1 MGAGPGIHVADV
13 GQGELSAK
21 RASGRKR
28 LVPSARKQRGAIV
41 MDEVV
46 LPDRVAPAVRARHVP
61 RAEPAPRRAAE
72 VQMVRPLR
80 FFAGHYHRML
90 ALGTAEA
97 AVMLA
102 AFYAAL
108 AVRFQAWEIAAIESA
123 VGTLWPRAAVVIG
136 VGAVSLA
143 AMGLYQLRQRLAFAE
158 VAARV
163 LAALAM
169 AEGGFAVLFYALPQ
183 LFVGRGVVLFMAPV
197 AALGLLGVRFGFA
210 RTVDVDA
217 FKRRVLVWGSGND
230 AASIATRLRRR
241 CDQRGF
247 RVIGYV
253 RCPGEDLQVR
263 NSIHIEGRA
272 QLHACI
278 SAYRVEEIVVAMDDR
293 RQGFPTEFLRE
304 CRMRGVRVRDIVD
317 FLEHESGHVNVQLAK
332 PSWLIF
338 SEGFRTDVVR
348 ATGKRA
354 FDIFMALAILVLS
367 LPVTLATAALIWL
380 GDRGPIFYR
389 QVRTGQHGRPFSIFK
404 FRSMG
409 VNAEA
414 KGAVWAVRNDPRVTR
429 IGAFIRKVRID
440 EIPQAFN
447 VLMGDM
453 SFVGPRPERP
463 EFVEKLASR
472 IPFYMERHFVKPG
485 ITGWAQVRFPYG
497 STEDDA
503 REKLGYDLY
512 YVKHHSLVF
521 DLVIL
526 LRTVEIVLF
535 RVGSR

>member
-1 MGAGPGIHVADV
+1 M
-13 GQGELSAK
+13 K
-21 RASGRKR
+21 RARRAPSSA
-28 LVPSARKQRGAIV
+28 SARKQRGSIV
-41 MDEVV
+41 IDEAV
-46 LPDRVAPAVRARHVP
+46 LQGHVAAKPRVARRVV
-61 RAEPAPRRAAE
+61 PAPVAAPAPAAKAKPALQ
-72 VQMVRPLR
+72 VVRPVR
-80 FFAGHYHRML
+80 FFRGHYHRL
-90 ALGTAEA
+90 AALGTAEA
-97 AVMLA
+97 VVMLA

-108 AVRFQAWEIAAIESA
+108 AVRFQAWELEAIEAA
-123 VGTLWPRAAVVIG
+123 VGTLWPRAAAVIAI
-136 VGAVSLA
+136 VAVSLA
-143 AMGLYQLRQRLAFAE
+143 AMGLYQLRQRLAFAD

-169 AEGGFAVLFYALPQ
+169 AEGAFAILFYALPQ

-197 AALGLLGVRFGFA
+197 AAVGLLGVRFGFA
-210 RTVDVDA
+210 RAVDIDA

-253 RCPGEDLQVR
+253 RCQGEDVQVR

-317 FLEHESGHVNVQLAK
+317 FLEHESGHVNVTLAK

-338 SEGFRTDVVR
+338 SEGFRTDMVR
-348 ATGKRA
+348 ASGKRV
-354 FDIFMALAILVLS
+354 FDIAMALAIIVLS
-367 LPVTLATAALIWL
+367 LPITLATVALIWL
-380 GDRGPIFYR
+380 EDRGPIFYR
-389 QVRTGQHGRPFSIFK
+389 QVRTGQHGKPFSIFK

-414 KGAVWAVRNDPRVTR
+414 KGAVWAVKNDPRVTR

-463 EFVEKLASR
+463 EFVEKLGTR

-521 DLVIL
+521 DLVVL